1 MRDSPIGLALLALLF
16 SQTAPAQDTQIR
28 IICSNGFKAAMEKL
42 LPDAER
48 AGGRTANIQFGASA
62 NLKKTIES
70 GEPFDL
76 AVLTPQIIDD
86 LIKDGKIASGTK
98 LDLASS
104 GVGIAVRAGVAKPD
118 VSNAQAIKQ
127 TLLAAK
133 SVGYVA
139 VGAGTPAILN
149 MLDHLGVS
157 DAVKGKTV
165 FQEGAAQSM
174 KNLADGK
181 VDVDFALISE
191 ILPASGVQLAGPLP
205 PEFQRQ
211 IVLSAGIASS
221 TKNRAA
227 ASKFIKSLTNSK
239 AATMIHS
246 VGMEPIAKEK

>member
-1 MRDSPIGLALLALLF
+1 MRNAAIGVGLLALLF
-16 SQTAPAQDTQIR
+16 AQAAPAQDTQIR

-42 LPDAER
+42 LPDGER
-48 AGGRTANIQFGASA
+48 ASGRTANVQFGASA

-86 LIKDGKIASGTK
+86 LLKDGKIASGTK

-104 GVGIAVRAGVAKPD
+104 GVGIAVRAGVPKPD
-118 VSNAQAIKQ
+118 VSNAEAIKQ

-157 DAVKGKTV
+157 DAVRGKTI
-165 FQEGAAQSM
+165 FQEGAEQSM

-191 ILPASGVQLAGPLP
+191 ILPAAGVQLAGPLP
-205 PEFQRQ
+205 AEYQRR
-211 IVLSAGIASS
+211 IVMSAGIASS
-221 TKNRAA
+221 TKNGEAA
-227 ASKFIKSLTNSK
+227 RKFIQSLTNSK
-239 AATMIHS
+239 AAAAIRT
-246 VGMEPIAKEK
+246 VGMEPAGK